1 MKQIKGMRATIFAPQ
16 ISFSSDTQKKI
27 LPLLNDGLE
36 YIPVLSDMQPIQI
49 NGNNLLIPQNNNQW
63 QLRSVN
69 TFTQNIIFGL
79 QKIDIVRDYNRNVEE
94 HADFEDFCHFSGD
107 FFSKLLNTF
116 GLSAS
121 RIAFAP
127 SYLLPI
133 ENNETVIK
141 FVNPF
146 FTKNKFKNAYIDNCD
161 FSNVFR
167 IVEDINGKSISI
179 NHLFKVELIN
189 RIDISKPVLS
199 PQPFISIDV
208 DINTKVE
215 DNYIFND
222 SDILNFYSKI
232 PCMAQEFIAFIF
244 KEEK

>member
-27 LPLLNDGLE
+27 LSLLSDGLE
-36 YIPVLSDMQPIQI
+36 YIPVLSDIQPIQI

-63 QLRSVN
+63 QLRCIHP
-69 TFTQNIIFGL
+69 FTQNIIFGT
-79 QKIDIVRDYNRNVEE
+79 QKIDIVREYNGNIEGN
-94 HADFEDFCHFSGD
+94 ADFNDFCHFSGD
-107 FFSKLLNTF
+107 FFSKILNNF
-116 GLSAS
+116 GYSAN

-146 FTKNKFKNAYIDNCD
+146 FTKNKFKNASIDNCD

-167 IVEDINGKSISI
+167 ITENINGKPISI
-179 NHLFKVELIN
+179 NHLFKIEQIN
-189 RIDISKPVLS
+189 RIDISKQVPS
-199 PQPFISIDV
+199 PQPFINIDI
-208 DINTKVE
+208 DINTRVDK
-215 DNYIFND
+215 DYIFND
-222 SDILNFYSKI
+222 SDIVDFYSKV
-232 PCMAQEFIAFIF
+232 PCMAQEFLTFIF
-244 KEEK
+244 NDEK